1 MRFPSNALS
10 GDESHRSS
18 VQTNMNANVN
28 KNVNAGTGE
37 QANGAFAH
45 NPSSS
50 PSPLEQKWR
59 DLVSDIGS
67 EIAGPLTSALERI
80 HALTSSGRIDKAGL
94 RALGDEIAAARQV
107 GLNAQQLIR
116 FSSGRLRQ
124 SHERVPLAA
133 TVGAMLNHRSR
144 ETLARGIVLQPTLK
158 PVDVIVDASLLFSL
172 LNVTLDWVLAQAESH
187 IAFNVDTKVW
197 PANGRVTCRF
207 LRRKNGNQVDP
218 QTPAASAPAEVDSS
232 TQSLS
237 WRLIEQTASTMGL
250 LLAHSQENGVTTL
263 SFEFPRTASEDME
276 GVGAT
281 EMDDGFSTPSAMNS
295 KPLAG
300 SHVLVVASR
309 RDVRVQVRDAI
320 KHMGLI
326 IDLVASVEEAVDF
339 CQDGLPHAIVV
350 ESILAGARLNQLKA
364 EICGEVPGFAFIEI
378 VEEGNSFEM
387 SNFDQASMARVG
399 RAAIES
405 ALPSVLTFE
414 LSKSL

>member
-1 MRFPSNALS
+1 MKSPQNTTAAFS
-10 GDESHRSS
+10 GAVVDDTPLR
-18 VQTNMNANVN
+18 NL
-28 KNVNAGTGE
+28 
-37 QANGAFAH
+37 
-45 NPSSS
+45 P
-50 PSPLEQKWR
+50 PLEENWR

-67 EIAGPLTSALERI
+67 EIAAPLTSALERI
-80 HALTSSGRIDKAGL
+80 HALTTSGRIDKAGL

-116 FSSGRLRQ
+116 FGSGKLRQ
-124 SHERVPLAA
+124 SHERVPLAN
-133 TVGAMLNHRSR
+133 TVNTMLTHRAR
-144 ETLARGIVLQPTLK
+144 ETQARGIVLQPTLK

-172 LNVTLDWVLAQAESH
+172 LNVTLDWALAQASSQ

-197 PANGRVTCRF
+197 PAHGRVTCRF
-207 LRRKNGNQVDP
+207 TQRSRHPNDAGQGSQVKAS
-218 QTPAASAPAEVDSS
+218 TPEIDSS
-232 TQSLS
+232 TSSLS
-237 WRLIEQTASTMGL
+237 WRLIEQTATTMGL
-250 LLAHSQENGVTTL
+250 LLTHTQEQGVTTL
-263 SFEFPRTASEDME
+263 SFEFPRTAGEDMD
-276 GVGAT
+276 GVSSV
-281 EMDDGFSTPSAMNS
+281 EMDDGFGAPSAMNS

-326 IDLVASVEEAVDF
+326 VDLVASVEEAVDF
-339 CQDGLPHAIVV
+339 CRDGLPHAIVV
-350 ESILAGARLNQLKA
+350 ESVLAGARLDQLKA
-364 EICGEVPGFAFIEI
+364 EISSEVPGFAFIEI

-414 LSKSL
+414 LSKTL

>member
-1 MRFPSNALS
+1 
-10 GDESHRSS
+10 
-18 VQTNMNANVN
+18 MNANVN
-28 KNVNAGTGE
+28 ANVNVSANKNATAGAGNYSTAALVE
-37 QANGAFAH
+37 
-45 NPSSS
+45 
-50 PSPLEQKWR
+50 SPLNSLPPLEENWR

-80 HALTSSGRIDKAGL
+80 HALTTSGRIDKAGL

-116 FSSGRLRQ
+116 FGSGRLRQ

-133 TVGAMLNHRSR
+133 TVGAMLNHRAR
-144 ETLARGIVLQPTLK
+144 ETQARGIVLQPTLK

-207 LRRKNGNQVDP
+207 LRRKTGRLAGADSAS
-218 QTPAASAPAEVDSS
+218 TGASTSASTSAPAEIDSS
-232 TQSLS
+232 THSLS
-237 WRLIEQTASTMGL
+237 WRLIEQTAITMGL
-250 LLAHSQENGVTTL
+250 LLAHSQENGITTL

-276 GVGAT
+276 GVSTT
-281 EMDDGFSTPSAMNS
+281 EMDDGFSTPSALNS

-326 IDLVASVEEAVDF
+326 VDLVASVEEAVDF
-339 CQDGLPHAIVV
+339 CQDGLPHAIIV

-364 EICGEVPGFAFIEI
+364 EISSEVPGFAFIEI

-387 SNFDQASMARVG
+387 SNFDHASMARVG

>member
-1 MRFPSNALS
+1 
-10 GDESHRSS
+10 
-18 VQTNMNANVN
+18 MNANVN
-28 KNVNAGTGE
+28 KNANAE
-37 QANGAFAH
+37 AADHFSAAVVANPLSGL
-45 NPSSS
+45 P
-50 PSPLEQKWR
+50 PLEENWR

-80 HALTSSGRIDKAGL
+80 HALTTSGRIDKAGL

-116 FSSGRLRQ
+116 FGSGRLRQ

-133 TVGAMLNHRSR
+133 TVGAMLNHRAR
-144 ETLARGIVLQPTLK
+144 ETQARGIVLQPTLK

-172 LNVTLDWVLAQAESH
+172 LNVTLDWVLVQAESH

-207 LRRKNGNQVDP
+207 LKRKNGKQVDAH
-218 QTPAASAPAEVDSS
+218 AASSSAPAEIDSS
-232 TQSLS
+232 THSLS

-250 LLAHSQENGVTTL
+250 LLAHSQENGITTL

-276 GVGAT
+276 GVSTT
-281 EMDDGFSTPSAMNS
+281 EMDDGFSTPSALNS

-309 RDVRVQVRDAI
+309 REVRVQVRDAI

-326 IDLVASVEEAVDF
+326 VDLVASVEEAVDF
-339 CQDGLPHAIVV
+339 CQDGLPHAIIV

-364 EICGEVPGFAFIEI
+364 EISGEVPGFAFIEI

-387 SNFDQASMARVG
+387 SNFDHASMARVG

>member
-1 MRFPSNALS
+1 
-10 GDESHRSS
+10 
-18 VQTNMNANVN
+18 MNANVN
-28 KNVNAGTGE
+28 KNANAE
-37 QANGAFAH
+37 AADHFSAAVVA
-45 NPSSS
+45 NPSSGL
-50 PSPLEQKWR
+50 PPLEENWR

-80 HALTSSGRIDKAGL
+80 HALTTSGRIDKAGL

-116 FSSGRLRQ
+116 FGSGRLRQ

-133 TVGAMLNHRSR
+133 TVGAMLNHRAR
-144 ETLARGIVLQPTLK
+144 ETQARGIVLQPTLK

-172 LNVTLDWVLAQAESH
+172 LNVTLDWVLVQAESH

-207 LRRKNGNQVDP
+207 LKRKNGKQVDAH
-218 QTPAASAPAEVDSS
+218 AASSSAPAEIDSS
-232 TQSLS
+232 THSLS

-250 LLAHSQENGVTTL
+250 LLAHSQENGITTL

-276 GVGAT
+276 GVSTT
-281 EMDDGFSTPSAMNS
+281 EMDDGFSTPSALNS

-309 RDVRVQVRDAI
+309 REVRVQVRDAI

-326 IDLVASVEEAVDF
+326 VDLVASVEEAVDF
-339 CQDGLPHAIVV
+339 CQDGLPHAIIV

-364 EICGEVPGFAFIEI
+364 EISGEVPGFAFIEI

-387 SNFDQASMARVG
+387 SNFDHASMARVG

>member
-1 MRFPSNALS
+1 MKSPHNTTTAVS
-10 GDESHRSS
+10 GAVVDD
-18 VQTNMNANVN
+18 
-28 KNVNAGTGE
+28 
-37 QANGAFAH
+37 
-45 NPSSS
+45 S
-50 PSPLEQKWR
+50 PMSKLPPLEENWR

-80 HALTSSGRIDKAGL
+80 HALTTSGRIDKAGL

-116 FSSGRLRQ
+116 FGSGRLRQ

-144 ETLARGIVLQPTLK
+144 ETQARGIVLQPTLK

-172 LNVTLDWVLAQAESH
+172 LNVTLDWVLGQAESQ

-207 LRRKNGNQVDP
+207 LQRKSATHND
-218 QTPAASAPAEVDSS
+218 AKASSTRAPAEIDSS
-232 TQSLS
+232 THSLS

-250 LLAHSQENGVTTL
+250 LMALTQEQGMTTL

-276 GVGAT
+276 GVST
-281 EMDDGFSTPSAMNS
+281 LEMDDGFSTASALNS

-326 IDLVASVEEAVDF
+326 VDLVASVEEAVDF
-339 CQDGLPHAIVV
+339 CSDGLPHAIIV

-364 EICGEVPGFAFIEI
+364 EISSEVPGFAFIEI
-378 VEEGNSFEM
+378 IEEGNTFEM